1 MNKTPFILAVVCR
14 SHKTYVKRHPQLS
27 ENLICRKKT
36 GPSGRKENGGFE
48 WNALKALAPYL
59 WSRGGKEA
67 KLRVVAAL
75 ILLAAAKVATVY
87 IPIVYGDIIDA
98 FETGKMKSS
107 FCLSHSY

>member
-1 MNKTPFILAVVCR
+1 MSQENR
-14 SHKTYVKRHPQLS
+14 S
-27 ENLICRKKT
+27 
-36 GPSGRKENGGFE
+36 PSGRKENGGFE

-87 IPIVYGDIIDA
+87 IPIVYGDIVDA
-98 FETGKMKSS
+98 FETGENEVVILPVALIIA
-107 FCLSHSY
+107 FGGLRVLSIALQSCAMPFLQRSRNVQ